1 MVRRRVFRHGWCA
14 LPLEISPFSLRPPQ
28 RERVTSGKSMA
39 ESERHSVPL
48 SAAALPTDC
57 GDWEPENVS
66 DSGHCLEPG
75 SDSLQEEGERKK
87 IVISQLFIL
96 PAY

>member
-1 MVRRRVFRHGWCA
+1 M
-14 LPLEISPFSLRPPQ
+14 
-28 RERVTSGKSMA
+28 TSGKSMA

-57 GDWEPENVS
+57 GDWEPESVS

-75 SDSLQEEGERKK
+75 SDSLWAGNREKRICFITTSYIPTILHDSLRGHIKQQIPFKK
-87 IVISQLFIL
+87 QQIEL
-96 PAY
+96 

>member
-1 MVRRRVFRHGWCA
+1 MKSAR
-14 LPLEISPFSLRPPQ
+14 LPNIPLEISPFSLRPPQ

-57 GDWEPENVS
+57 GDWEPESVS

-75 SDSLQEEGERKK
+75 SVSLQQGKEKVEKD
-87 IVISQLFIL
+87 LFYYKL
-96 PAY
+96 LYS

>member
-1 MVRRRVFRHGWCA
+1 M
-14 LPLEISPFSLRPPQ
+14 
-28 RERVTSGKSMA
+28 TSGKSMA

-57 GDWEPENVS
+57 GDWEPESVS

-75 SDSLQEEGERKK
+75 SDSLWEENREK
-87 IVISQLFIL
+87 IICFITTSFISSLLYGSLRAQIK
-96 PAY
+96 